1 MKDLKLNGHKVRI
14 YDDIEELPMVRFH
27 RYNHMVLVDAGIG
40 SDLSDFDGHIER
52 VVRYIRKGDNENAA
66 KEMENMRQNVF
77 NILQGQSVKDLSF
90 ACLVA
95 EIDGTPQTDI
105 SQEGLMKIVEL
116 LGGAPRKELADAYQ
130 SAKKKI
136 DDALVLYFPS
146 LFDDVTVREYYDIM
160 KRLTMVTL
168 KMVEG
173 ETEELKAERERLRE
187 KLVLY
192 HKPKTYTGHDGLEV
206 KHDKEYEAMC
216 ISITKETGKDAKLM
230 TVQEFYAAYEYI
242 QEKLRKA
249 QNKAR

>member
-14 YDDIEELPMVRFH
+14 YDDIDELPMVRFH

-52 VVRYIRKGDNENAA
+52 VVRYIRKGENENAA

-95 EIDGTPQTDI
+95 EIDGTTQTDI
-105 SQEGLMKIVEL
+105 SQEGLMKVVEL

>member
-52 VVRYIRKGDNENAA
+52 VVRYIRKGENENAA

-95 EIDGTPQTDI
+95 KIDGTPQTDI
-105 SQEGLMKIVEL
+105 SQEGLMKVVEL
-116 LGGAPRKELADAYQ
+116 LGGAPRKELADEYQ